1 MTKREVYSEIVARY
15 EGATE
20 GFEAAL
26 YELATKELHSLDV
39 TAARNSAKR
48 AEKLAAD
55 APLVEAVKEVLNTAQ
70 IPITTSEIAATVG
83 VSTSKAS
90 YILRSLVDEGVAVA
104 SDVKVKGKGSAKA
117 YALA

>member
-26 YELATKELHSLDV
+26 YELATKELHSLDLA
-39 TAARNSAKR
+39 AARNSAKR
-48 AEKLAAD
+48 AEKLEAE
-55 APLVEAVKEVLNTAQ
+55 APLVASITELLSTT
-70 IPITTSEIAATVG
+70 PITTSEIAAAAG

-104 SDVKVKGKGSAKA
+104 SDVKIKGGRTAKA

>member
-1 MTKREVYSEIVARY
+1 MTKREIYSEIVARY

-26 YELATKELHSLDV
+26 YELATKELHSLDLA
-39 TAARNSAKR
+39 AARNSAKR
-48 AEKLAAD
+48 AEKLEAE
-55 APLVEAVKEVLNTAQ
+55 APLVASVTELLTNE
-70 IPITTSEIAATVG
+70 PITTSEIAAAVG

-90 YILRSLVDEGVAVA
+90 YMLRSLVEEGVAVA
-104 SDVKVKGKGSAKA
+104 SDVTVKGKGKAKA

>member
-1 MTKREVYSEIVARY
+1 MTKREIYSEIVTRY

-48 AEKLAAD
+48 AEKLEAD
-55 APLVEAVKEVLNTAQ
+55 APLVESIKSVLKTE
-70 IPITTSEIAATVG
+70 PITTSEIAAAVG

-90 YILRSLVDEGVAVA
+90 YLLRSLVEEGVAVS
-104 SDVKVKGKGSAKA
+104 SDVKIKGGRTAKA
-117 YALA
+117 YAIA

>member
-39 TAARNSAKR
+39 TAARNAEKR

-55 APLVEAVKEVLNTAQ
+55 APIVEAIKGLLGETP
-70 IPITTSEIAATVG
+70 IPTSEIAATVG

-90 YILRSLVDEGVAVA
+90 PILRSLVEEGTATVT
-104 SDVKVKGKGSAKA
+104 DVKIKGGRTVKA

>member
-48 AEKLAAD
+48 AEKLEAD
-55 APLVEAVKEVLNTAQ
+55 APLVATITAMLGSE
-70 IPITTSEIAATVG
+70 PITTSEIAAAAG

-90 YILRSLVDEGVAVA
+90 YILRSLVVEGVAVA
-104 SDVKVKGKGSAKA
+104 SDVTVKGKGKAKA

>member
-1 MTKREVYSEIVARY
+1 MTKREIYSEIVARY

-55 APLVEAVKEVLNTAQ
+55 APIVEASKGVLGET
-70 IPITTSEIAATVG
+70 PITTSEIAAAVG
-83 VSTSKAS
+83 QSTSKAS
-90 YILRSLVDEGVAVA
+90 YILRSLVEEGIATVT
-104 SDVKVKGKGSAKA
+104 DVKVKGKGSAKA